1 MHQCFRNKIQIQ
13 LNGNDAN
20 LKISD
25 IMHIDSLHYTDQLYT
40 FYWNIKLNKHSLY
53 YLTITAIDRYGT
65 STSDVTEIS
74 KNYMYI
80 NVIVIHLDTYN
91 VKDLIIERKENTV
104 CFKCV
109 TILLNEC
116 QISIASSTET
126 VTPQIQIL
134 YNNGTCYS
142 FTDNGTYTV
151 YVHDTEDGMTI
162 LTPAIVKEYTVDWI
176 ISSSKGKQLIVSM
189 HNNSH

>member
-25 IMHIDSLHYTDQLYT
+25 MMHIDSLHYTKQFYI

-53 YLTITAIDRYGT
+53 YLTITAIDTYGT
-65 STSDVTEIS
+65 STSDATEIS
-74 KNYMYI
+74 KNYTYSD
-80 NVIVIHLDTYN
+80 VIIIHLDTYN

-109 TILLNEC
+109 TILLNKC
-116 QISIASSTET
+116 QVSIASSAET
-126 VTPQIQIL
+126 VTPLI

-151 YVHDTEDGMTI
+151 YVHDTEDGITI

-176 ISSSKGKQLIVSM
+176 VSSSKGKQLIVPM

>member
-25 IMHIDSLHYTDQLYT
+25 IMHIDSLHYTNQFYI

-53 YLTITAIDRYGT
+53 YLTITAIDTYGT
-65 STSDVTEIS
+65 STSDATEIS

-109 TILLNEC
+109 TILLNKC
-116 QISIASSTET
+116 QVSIASSTET
-126 VTPQIQIL
+126 VTPQIL

-151 YVHDTEDGMTI
+151 YLHDTEDGMTI